1 MVMLRYPASLVKDD
15 NGTRL
20 VTFPD
25 FADAVTF
32 GETKED
38 ALAHA
43 VDALQTVI
51 IFRMKHKLD
60 IPKPSAA
67 RKTSGEHPAAYRR
80 KGTAV
85 PGAARAEHLH
95 PAACPAA
102 QLRVP
107 GGAPARQRVP
117 HDAGQ
122 RDRPRAPGLGQT
134 RRRWNRECLLK
145 LDSRGRTARAADCGA
160 DALEGVE

>member
-1 MVMLRYPASLVKDD
+1 MLRYPASLVKDD

-67 RKTSGEHPAAYRR
+67 RGRHLVSIPPLTAAKALLYQELREQNISIRQLARR
-80 KGTAV
+80 LNCEYPVAHRLVNASRTTQV
-85 PGAARAEHLH
+85 NEIARALQ
-95 PAACPAA
+95 A
-102 QLRVP
+102 LGKRVVV
-107 GGAPARQRVP
+107 GIENA
-117 HDAGQ
+117 
-122 RDRPRAPGLGQT
+122 
-134 RRRWNRECLLK
+134 
-145 LDSRGRTARAADCGA
+145 S
-160 DALEGVE
+160 